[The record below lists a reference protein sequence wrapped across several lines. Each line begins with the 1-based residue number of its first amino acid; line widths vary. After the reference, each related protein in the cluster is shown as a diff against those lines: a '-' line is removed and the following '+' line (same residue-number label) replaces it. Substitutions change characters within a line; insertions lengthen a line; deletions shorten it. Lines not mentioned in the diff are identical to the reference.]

1 MGIKGKVFS
10 QPFLNQESPRTG
22 PGNYCTAQG
31 FCGPET
37 QEWQPGRTVM
47 SYCANGAVSP
57 VLCVFKWNCNPTQF
71 SFGQMLALQKTMRK
85 PTNNPF
91 NMMHIFVYLLALL

>member
-31 FCGPET
+31 SVG
-37 QEWQPGRTVM
+37 QKHK
-47 SYCANGAVSP
+47 NGN
-57 VLCVFKWNCNPTQF
+57 LEE
-71 SFGQMLALQKTMRK
+71 R
-85 PTNNPF
+85 
-91 NMMHIFVYLLALL
+91 